1 MPRTSA
7 NQNRR
12 YVKSK
17 LVYIPPLI
25 FNFLLTILAP
35 ASLTQLPDNKE
46 NQSKNEDEEGYEC
59 PSRPESDY
67 VIPAPSTYPVAGY
80 TSLITPAPEDDHQY
94 QKLLKLSTYP
104 AVPPIL
110 TNPPPVP
117 PVLNNGND
125 DIREPPSSLTQ
136 TPNNEENRP
145 EEEDEIDEGYEY
157 PSLPESDYV
166 IPAQSTSPAAG
177 YSSLITPAPDEDEH
191 QYQKLLK
198 SSREPSSAT

>member
-1 MPRTSA
+1 M
-7 NQNRR
+7 
-12 YVKSK
+12 
-17 LVYIPPLI
+17 
-25 FNFLLTILAP
+25 
-35 ASLTQLPDNKE
+35 PDNEE

-110 TNPPPVP
+110 K
-117 PVLNNGND
+117 NGND
-125 DIREPPSSLTQ
+125 DIREAPSSVTQ

-157 PSLPESDYV
+157 PSLPESGYV